1 MTDSTPLH
9 QAPGASGHVIVGILP
24 SVAAARLVLES
35 FRSHGTSDAQI
46 GLALRQAEAPLSA
59 TGEERPSP
67 AAEEA
72 TKGVVGGGIIG
83 GLAGLLTAAGFL
95 AIPGLAPL
103 LAGGSLI
110 SLLGATGAS
119 HCGSERTRRCHRWPR
134 RSADQHQYS

>member
-1 MTDSTPLH
+1 M
-9 QAPGASGHVIVGILP
+9 VLP
-24 SVAAARLVLES
+24 Y
-35 FRSHGTSDAQI
+35 AQI

-67 AAEEA
+67 TAEEA